1 MGRKVLWDGNFCGRV
16 DLVRGRL
23 RRHGLGKENVDSFSP
38 ETTPPRVAM
47 ALMFRTVPR
56 RCFAVARVR
65 TFPMWQQWSL
75 RGREKRSFVP
85 VVAVLTGIMGQ
96 DSPIRHVRWLAVL
109 TTSCHTEMSGALRR
123 GDEVPGTVSSS
134 YPP

>member
-65 TFPMWQQWSL
+65 TFSY
-75 RGREKRSFVP
+75 VAT
-85 VVAVLTGIMGQ
+85 VVAAREGKTKFCPSCCCTHGYYGAGQ
-96 DSPIRHVRWLAVL
+96 PYSACSVV
-109 TTSCHTEMSGALRR
+109 SGTDDFLPH
-123 GDEVPGTVSSS
+123 GDVG
-134 YPP
+134 